1 MQKMNYYYA
10 IIHCNTGKTA
20 LHLYDEYNGLMLE
33 NTNVRLRMAIVPDGT
48 EFTQEVKEVATHV
61 PEGHEPTFFQNRLN
75 RALGH
80 TKVKLTWDAT
90 DPKRQQRL
98 VEGFKRAGI
107 DDENSDVEAEYYK
120 DFIASES
127 GSDKDE
133 NVNIEEYRKKLL
145 SGL

>member
-133 NVNIEEYRKKLL
+133 NANIEEYRKKLL